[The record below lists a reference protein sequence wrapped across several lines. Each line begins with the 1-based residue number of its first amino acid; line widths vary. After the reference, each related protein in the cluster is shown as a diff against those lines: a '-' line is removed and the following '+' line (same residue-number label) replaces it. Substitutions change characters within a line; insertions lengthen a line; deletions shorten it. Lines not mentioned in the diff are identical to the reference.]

1 MTREQVIEQQK
12 ARPRARMATLAHIRK
27 TIVPLYIEPVPCVQ
41 TLRIW
46 FREAG
51 IRENKTGGMEQAGG
65 GNVYFSTAQVEA
77 YLIKRFGILEEA
89 Q

>member
-1 MTREQVIEQQK
+1 MTREEVIQQQK
-12 ARPRARMATLAHIRK
+12 ARPRARMATLAYIRK
-27 TIVPLYIEPVPCVQ
+27 HIVPLYIEPTPCIQ

-51 IRENKTGGMEQAGG
+51 IRENKTGRMESSGG
-65 GNVYFSTAQVEA
+65 GNVYFSVAQVEA
-77 YLIKRFGILEEA
+77 YLIKRFGILEEC

>member
-1 MTREQVIEQQK
+1 MTRDEVITQQK
-12 ARPRARMATLAHIRK
+12 ARPRARMATLTHIRK

-65 GNVYFSTAQVEA
+65 GNVYFHLAQVEA
-77 YLIKRFGILEEA
+77 YLIKRFGILEEV

>member
-1 MTREQVIEQQK
+1 MTRDEVITQQK

-27 TIVPLYIEPVPCVQ
+27 TIVPLYIEPVPCIQ

-51 IRENKTGGMEQAGG
+51 IRENKTGFMESAVG
-65 GNVYFSTAQVEA
+65 GNVYFHVAQVEA
-77 YLIKRFGILEEA
+77 YLIRRFGILEEA